1 MGEYVITAGV
11 SNNGIL
17 GKSDVEAKVYKSK
30 TITVDMFGYAF
41 YRSFNYKMVTHA
53 RVFSLTPKNKITE
66 NQGMFLEGSLSYLKK
81 LFGYENMCSFAKI
94 KNLTTI
100 LPTKNGKIDFE
111 FMETF
116 VAELEAQRVAELEAQ
131 RVAELKNYLEVS
143 GLDNYELSNKELE
156 VLESYDSVEWGEY
169 NYLELFELKSSDK
182 LLTKKLL
189 AKTGKYPTFS
199 SDSANNGIV
208 GYSNISPSFIC
219 DEENPIFIIFGD
231 HTRTFNI
238 ARNNFNVMDNVKVL
252 RPIRKLKLSEV
263 LFITSSWKKGIRDLG
278 YSRHW
283 KIAKEVKFLL
293 PKKNNQIDFDFMET
307 YISAITKLAIK
318 DVVKYADKR
327 IAATKKIV
335 NKQ

>member
-17 GKSDVEAKVYKSK
+17 GKSDIEAKVFKSK

-66 NQGMFLEGSLSYLKK
+66 NQGMFLESSLSYLKK

-116 VAELEAQRVAELEAQ
+116 VAELEAQRVAELE
-131 RVAELKNYLEVS
+131 NYLEVS
-143 GLDNYELSNKELE
+143 GLDDYELSNKELE
-156 VLESYDSVEWGEY
+156 VLESYNSVEWGEY
-169 NYLELFELKSSDK
+169 RIGDLFDVQTYKKRFDANKVDLSSNGEYPYVVRKSSD
-182 LLTKKLL
+182 
-189 AKTGKYPTFS
+189 
-199 SDSANNGIV
+199 NGIK
-208 GYSNISPSFIC
+208 GYIRESTDYLNDGNTISFGQDTATSFYQEKPYFTGDKIKILKPKFQGFRK
-219 DEENPIFIIFGD
+219 EN
-231 HTRTFNI
+231 
-238 ARNNFNVMDNVKVL
+238 AL
-252 RPIRKLKLSEV
+252 
-263 LFITSSWKKGIRDLG
+263 LFVT
-278 YSRHW
+278 
-283 KIAKEVKFLL
+283 
-293 PKKNNQIDFDFMET
+293 
-307 YISAITKLAIK
+307 AITRSFSKFSWGSSSYNVQIIQDQKICLPIKNGKMDINYIEIFLKAISKLIIK
-318 DVVKYADKR
+318 DVIKYADKR

-335 NKQ
+335 NK

>member
-17 GKSDVEAKVYKSK
+17 GKSDIEAKVFKSK

-66 NQGMFLEGSLSYLKK
+66 NQGMFLESSLSYLKK

-116 VAELEAQRVAELEAQ
+116 VAELEAQRVAELE
-131 RVAELKNYLEVS
+131 NYLEVS
-143 GLDNYELSNKELE
+143 GLDDYELSNKELE
-156 VLESYDSVEWGEY
+156 VLESYNSVEWGEY
-169 NYLELFELKSSDK
+169 RIGDLFDVQTYKKRFDANKVDLSSNGEYPYVVRKSSD
-182 LLTKKLL
+182 
-189 AKTGKYPTFS
+189 
-199 SDSANNGIV
+199 NGIK
-208 GYSNISPSFIC
+208 GYIRESTDYLNDGNTISFGQDTATSFYQEKPYFTGDKIKILKPKFQGFRK
-219 DEENPIFIIFGD
+219 EN
-231 HTRTFNI
+231 
-238 ARNNFNVMDNVKVL
+238 AL
-252 RPIRKLKLSEV
+252 
-263 LFITSSWKKGIRDLG
+263 LFVT
-278 YSRHW
+278 
-283 KIAKEVKFLL
+283 
-293 PKKNNQIDFDFMET
+293 
-307 YISAITKLAIK
+307 AITRSFSKFSWGSSSYNVQIIQDQKICLPIKNGKMDINYIEIFLKAISKLIIK
-318 DVVKYADKR
+318 DVIKNADKR

-335 NKQ
+335 NK